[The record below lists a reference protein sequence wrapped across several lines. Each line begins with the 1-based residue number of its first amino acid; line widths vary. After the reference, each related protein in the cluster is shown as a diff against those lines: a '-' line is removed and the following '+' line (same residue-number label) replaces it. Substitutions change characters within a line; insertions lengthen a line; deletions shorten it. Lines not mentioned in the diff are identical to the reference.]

1 MTIRDYYSILA
12 HIRSI
17 IKDTEFEGH
26 VFSVGGCERDRH
38 LGREIKDIDLVLD
51 IENGGIKFANWLQTN
66 NYTKGS
72 VVIFE
77 RFGTAM
83 FHLAQFPEYE
93 LEAVQTRR
101 ENYSDKNSRKPETSY
116 GTIQEDCKRRDF
128 TINALYHN
136 ISTNEDL
143 DLTGLGLK
151 DIDDELI
158 RTCGEPDIIFND
170 DPLRILRAIRFATQ
184 LKFGIDEDTQ
194 NGMKKN
200 SHRLSIISKER
211 IQSELNKIL
220 ESEKP
225 YYGFW
230 TMDFLNITNYVF
242 KNISSEALWAFTGK
256 LIKVHDLDDYNG
268 DRIVLSFVLLA
279 EVIGLYNLTDMLH
292 DLKYP
297 NKTIDSVERYYWLLD
312 NYRLFGN
319 SFTKQI
325 AHKLEYKCG
334 DEETYNNIVSILK
347 LDNISV
353 LRTRKLMCGYKLPI
367 NGNDIMNYMG
377 VKEGKDIKIYLSKYL
392 NLAFKRPG
400 ITRFEL
406 ILRMLLYWRFKL

>member
-12 HIRSI
+12 HIRAI
-17 IKDTEFEGH
+17 IKETEFEGH
-26 VFSVGGCERDRH
+26 VFSVGGCERDKH

-72 VVIFE
+72 VVVFE

-143 DLTGLGLK
+143 DLTGFGLK

-194 NGMKKN
+194 NGMEQN
-200 SHRLSIISKER
+200 AHRLSIISKER

-230 TMDFLNITNYVF
+230 TMDFLHITKYVF
-242 KNISSEALWAFTGK
+242 KNATSSELWDFTGK
-256 LIKVHDLDDYNG
+256 LIEYKQTKCEND
-268 DRIVLSFVLLA
+268 IISQSFVLFA
-279 EVIGLYNLTDMLH
+279 KVIGINPVIEMLH

-297 NKTIDSVERYYWLLD
+297 NKTIEKVEKRYWLTET
-312 NYRLFGN
+312 YKLFKN
-319 SFTKQI
+319 NLTK
-325 AHKLEYKCG
+325 HVVRKMEYECG
-334 DEETYNNIVSILK
+334 DETTFNMVVLLLK
-347 LDNISV
+347 VDGVKVPHNKK
-353 LRTRKLMCGYKLPI
+353 TMCGYKLPI
-367 NGNDIMNYMG
+367 NGNDVMKYIGTN
-377 VKEGKDIKIYLSKYL
+377 EGKEVKIYLQKYM
-392 NLAFKRPG
+392 NLAYKRPS

-406 ILRMLLYWRFKL
+406 IIRMLLFRWFNR